1 MTNAVMVRFGLDTPI
16 AEGTIMSASSSE
28 HSVLIALRE
37 LDSLEHQRR
46 EDLAARE
53 RARLEAEARVHAEA
67 EARARAQL
75 AEQARIVAEAEAA
88 AEAERARRAHAL
100 HLRDLE
106 IAAQL
111 QRERD
116 ARLLAVQRE
125 IDGQLRSHSRR
136 ERAGQRVVGAV
147 LLAILGLAGAIGA
160 MIVTQPRDS
169 VVTRAVA
176 SAHDLHRMAALEQY
190 AAAVQAIEQDLGRLR
205 TDNERQEAVV
215 EAAAA
220 LRAMML
226 AKAEEPVKP
235 TAKPTVKPRPGPKTP
250 PTDGKKPWQVKVCD
264 PNDPLAED
272 C

>member
-1 MTNAVMVRFGLDTPI
+1 MMVRFGLDTPI
-16 AEGTIMSASSSE
+16 AEGTTMSSSSSE

-37 LDSLEHQRR
+37 LDSLERQRR
-46 EDLAARE
+46 EQLAARE
-53 RARLEAEARVHAEA
+53 HARLASEAATRAEA
-67 EARARAQL
+67 EASVRAELAAKQL
-75 AEQARIVAEAEAA
+75 AEAAAEAA

-100 HLRDLE
+100 QLRNLE
-106 IAAQL
+106 IEAQL
-111 QRERD
+111 QHERD

-136 ERAGQRVVGAV
+136 EMAGQRVVGAV

-160 MIVTQPRDS
+160 MIMTQPRDS
-169 VVTRAVA
+169 VVMRAVA
-176 SAHDLHRMAALEQY
+176 SAHDLHRMAALEEY

-226 AKAEEPVKP
+226 AKAQEPASP
-235 TAKPTVKPRPGPKTP
+235 TAKPTVRPRPTAKTP
-250 PTDGKKPWQVKVCD
+250 PADGKQSWQVKVCD